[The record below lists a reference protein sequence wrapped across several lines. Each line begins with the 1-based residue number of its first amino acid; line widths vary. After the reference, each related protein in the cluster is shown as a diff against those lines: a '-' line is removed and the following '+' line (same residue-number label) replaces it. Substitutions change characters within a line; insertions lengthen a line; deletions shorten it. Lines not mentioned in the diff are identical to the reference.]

1 MPRRLD
7 GGQWG
12 DAGMGGAEL
21 DVVDDDDDKVSRNQ
35 MMKTMKK
42 TILKHTEKVSK
53 DG

>member
-1 MPRRLD
+1 
-7 GGQWG
+7 
-12 DAGMGGAEL
+12 MGGAEL
-21 DVVDDDDDKVSRNQ
+21 ELDVVDDDKVSRNQ